1 MNPDSL
7 ENRLRDALLR
17 STTELN
23 NYKQLYR
30 ESQKENASL
39 RKIAKD
45 LETQN
50 KCLNQTNLNLYQRSS
65 IKNDLIQQLEKK
77 VQKVKVPKIRKKIGD
92 IKSRSQI
99 SRRKKVYKKFI
110 ARTIKNIP
118 DAVSA
123 NVSIDLGSEWM
134 NIQFSQSDLN
144 QSENTAQDTLN
155 AQNVANDHPYSSV
168 NVDADDDDDDDDD
181 DDGEESADSEVEPV
195 FVANG
200 KISQRHKRCV
210 AHVMD
215 YHKISERAYHEL
227 RLSCKGVLPPLS
239 NVRKERLLMS
249 AEIPYVVNP
258 TVSNFWYIKFKPYQS
273 SYTSSLI
280 SL

>member
-1 MNPDSL
+1 MNPDSI
-7 ENRLRDALLR
+7 ENRLRDALMR

-23 NYKQLYR
+23 NYRQLYR

-45 LETQN
+45 LDIQN

-65 IKNDLIQQLEKK
+65 IKTDMIQQLENKLN
-77 VQKVKVPKIRKKIGD
+77 QLKVPKIRKKIGD

-99 SRRKKVYKKFI
+99 SRRKKIYKNFI
-110 ARTIKNIP
+110 AKTIRNIP
-118 DAVSA
+118 DAESA

-134 NIQFSQSDLN
+134 SMQFSKEDLIKSQSN
-144 QSENTAQDTLN
+144 PQNTLN
-155 AQNVANDHPYSSV
+155 ARNVANDHPYSSSI
-168 NVDADDDDDDDDD
+168 NEDADDDVE
-181 DDGEESADSEVEPV
+181 EESSDSDNDAV
-195 FVANG
+195 FVGNG
-200 KISQRHKRCV
+200 KFSQRHKRCV

-239 NVRKERLLMS
+239 NIRKERLLMS
-249 AEIPYVVNP
+249 AEIPYIVNP
-258 TVSNFWYIKFKPYQS
+258 TVSIFS
-273 SYTSSLI
+273 V
-280 SL
+280 